1 MKKHKPFT
9 YYIERFL
16 EYLQFQKNCSRNTII
31 SYKEDLERFYHFL
44 CDTFS
49 ENIVDDGVSKTLYLD
64 PNLITLDFIRSFI
77 SELFD
82 ELKIDYRKTKKYTPS
97 SISRK
102 LSALKSFF
110 RFLMKEGVIKTN
122 PALPIQSPKLPKR
135 LPSYL
140 TKSEISTLL
149 DNPLKYDINILD
161 RAIVELFYATGVRLS
176 ELINIKLSDID
187 FNSSTIKVHGKG
199 SKDRIVTFGRMA
211 KSAIQDYLEIRKIV
225 DVNKSEYLFLS
236 KKGNKLYPL
245 YIYRLVK
252 RLFAAVSDRNS
263 ISPHTLRHTFAS
275 HLLENGADIRI
286 IKELL
291 GHENLST
298 TQIYTH
304 ITPELLK
311 KIYNQAHPKA

>member
-1 MKKHKPFT
+1 MKKRKPFT
-9 YYIERFL
+9 YYIEEFL
-16 EYLQFQKNCSRNTII
+16 EYLQFQKNYSRNTII
-31 SYKEDLERFYHFL
+31 SYKEDLGRFYDFL
-44 CDTFS
+44 CDTFP
-49 ENIVDDGVSKTLYLD
+49 ENVVNDGISKILYLD
-64 PNLITLDFIRSFI
+64 PDLIMLDLIRSFI

-82 ELKIDYRKTKKYTPS
+82 ELKIDYRKTKKYNPA

-102 LSALKSFF
+102 LSTLKSFF
-110 RFLMKEGVIKTN
+110 KFLMKKGVIKTN

-140 TKSEISTLL
+140 TKNEISTLL

-161 RAIVELFYATGVRLS
+161 RAIVELFYATGIRLS

-187 FNSSTIKVHGKG
+187 FNSSTIRVQGKG
-199 SKDRIVTFGRMA
+199 SKDRIVPFGRMA
-211 KSAIQDYLEIRKIV
+211 ESALQNYLEIRKIV
-225 DVNKSEYLFLS
+225 DVNKSEYLFLN
-236 KKGNKLYPL
+236 KKGNRLYPL

-252 RLFAAVSDRNS
+252 RLFAVVSNRKS

-275 HLLENGADIRI
+275 HLLENGADIRV

-311 KIYNQAHPKA
+311 KVYNQAHPKA

>member
-1 MKKHKPFT
+1 MKKRKPFT
-9 YYIERFL
+9 YYINKFL
-16 EYLQFQKNCSRNTII
+16 EYLQFQKNYSRNTII
-31 SYKEDLERFYHFL
+31 SYKEDLEKFYDFL
-44 CDTFS
+44 CNTFP
-49 ENIVDDGVSKTLYLD
+49 ENVNNDGVSKILYLD
-64 PNLITLDFIRSFI
+64 PELITLDFIRSFI

-82 ELKIDYRKTKKYTPS
+82 ELKIDYRKTKKYSSS

-102 LSALKSFF
+102 LSTLKSFF
-110 RFLMKEGVIKTN
+110 KFLKKEGFIKTN
-122 PALPIQSPKLPKR
+122 PALPIQSPKLPRR

-140 TKSEISTLL
+140 SKNEISTLL
-149 DNPLKYDINILD
+149 DNPFKYDINILD
-161 RAIVELFYATGVRLS
+161 RAIVELFYATGIRLS

-187 FNSSTIKVHGKG
+187 LNSFTITIHGKG

-211 KSAIQDYLEIRKIV
+211 KSAVEDYLEIRKIV
-225 DVNKSEYLFLS
+225 DVKNSEYLFLN
-236 KKGNKLYPL
+236 KKGNRLYPL

-275 HLLENGADIRI
+275 HLLENGADIRV

-291 GHENLST
+291 GHESLST

-311 KIYNQAHPKA
+311 KVYNQAHPKA

>member
-1 MKKHKPFT
+1 MQNSNPFT
-9 YYIERFL
+9 YYIEKFL
-16 EYLQFQKNCSRNTII
+16 EYLELHKNYSKNTIV
-31 SYKEDLERFYHFL
+31 SYRNDLGRFYTFL
-44 CDTFS
+44 CDTFP
-49 ENIVDDGVSKTLYLD
+49 ENLVSDGVSKILYLD
-64 PNLITLDFIRSFI
+64 PSSITADLIRSFV

-102 LSALKSFF
+102 LSTLKSFF
-110 RFLMKEGVIKTN
+110 KFLRKEKIVETN
-122 PALPIQSPKLPKR
+122 PAALIQSPKLPKR

-140 TKSEISTLL
+140 TKNEISTLL
-149 DNPLKYDINILD
+149 DNHLKYDINILD
-161 RAIVELFYATGVRLS
+161 RAIVELFYATGIRLS
-176 ELINIKLSDID
+176 ELINIKLADLEL
-187 FNSSTIKVHGKG
+187 NSSTLKVYGKG
-199 SKDRIVTFGRMA
+199 SKERIVTFGRMA
-211 KSAIQDYLEIRKIV
+211 KSALQDYLEIRKIV
-225 DVNKSEYLFLS
+225 DVNKSEYLFLN
-236 KKGNKLYPL
+236 KKGNKLYPV

-252 RLFAAVSDRNS
+252 RLFTSATGRRG

-275 HLLENGADIRI
+275 HLLESGADIRI

-291 GHENLST
+291 GHESLST

>member
-1 MKKHKPFT
+1 VKKYKQFK
-9 YYIERFL
+9 YYIDSFL
-16 EYLQFQKNCSRNTII
+16 EYLQFNKNYSRNTII
-31 SYKEDLERFYHFL
+31 SYKEDLEKFYDFL
-44 CDTFS
+44 CNTFP
-49 ENIVDDGVSKTLYLD
+49 ENVTNDGISKILYLE
-64 PNLITLDFIRSFI
+64 PEEINLDIIRSFI

-82 ELKIDYRKTKKYTPS
+82 ELKIDYKKTKKYTPS

-110 RFLMKEGVIKTN
+110 KFLMKEGVIKTN

-140 TKSEISTLL
+140 TKSEISNLL

-161 RAIVELFYATGVRLS
+161 RAIVELFYATGIRLS

-187 FNSSTIKVHGKG
+187 FNLSTIKVHGKG
-199 SKDRIVTFGRMA
+199 SKDRIVTFGRIA
-211 KSAIQDYLEIRKIV
+211 KSAVQDYLEIRKIV
-225 DVNKSEYLFLS
+225 DVNKSEYLFLN
-236 KKGNKLYPL
+236 KKGKKLYPL

-252 RLFAAVSDRNS
+252 RLFAAVSNRNS

-275 HLLENGADIRI
+275 HLLENGADIRV

>member
-1 MKKHKPFT
+1 MKKRKPFT
-9 YYIERFL
+9 YYINEFL
-16 EYLQFQKNCSRNTII
+16 EYLQFQKNYSKNTII
-31 SYKEDLERFYHFL
+31 SYKEDLEKFYDFL
-44 CDTFS
+44 CNTFS
-49 ENIVDDGVSKTLYLD
+49 ENVNNDGVSKTLYLD
-64 PNLITLDFIRSFI
+64 PELITLDFIRSFI

-102 LSALKSFF
+102 LSTLKSFF
-110 RFLMKEGVIKTN
+110 KFLKKEGFIKTN
-122 PALPIQSPKLPKR
+122 PALPIQSPKLPRR

-140 TKSEISTLL
+140 SKNEISTLL
-149 DNPLKYDINILD
+149 DNPFKYDINILD
-161 RAIVELFYATGVRLS
+161 RAIVELFYATGIRLS

-187 FNSSTIKVHGKG
+187 LNSFTITIHGKG

-211 KSAIQDYLEIRKIV
+211 KSAVEDYLEIRKIV
-225 DVNKSEYLFLS
+225 DVKNSEYLFLN
-236 KKGNKLYPL
+236 KKGNRLYPL

-275 HLLENGADIRI
+275 HLLENGADIRV

-291 GHENLST
+291 GHESLST

-311 KIYNQAHPKA
+311 KVYNQAHPKA